1 MKIRLLDEGDA
12 RVLRDLRLAALREA
26 PDSFLSTYEVEA
38 AEPESATAKRLRD
51 VAGAVDS
58 GVLGAFEE
66 SELVGML
73 GLVRESRRKVAHRA
87 FLWGMFVAPQ
97 ARDRGTG
104 QRLIEA
110 AIERLRAAKVEQ
122 VHLEVATTAES
133 ARRLYRKM
141 GFAVIGVHVGA
152 MKDGDRYI
160 DEELMCLRLLKRH
173 DRGPNT
179 SSPDPR
185 RRGLEALIG
194 SGWRGRRG

>member
-38 AEPESATAKRLRD
+38 AEPEYATAKRLRD
-51 VAGAVDS
+51 IAGAVDS

-66 SELVGML
+66 GELVGML

-87 FLWGMFVAPQ
+87 FLWGMFVARH
-97 ARDRGTG
+97 ARSRGTG
-104 QRLIEA
+104 RRLIEA
-110 AIERLRAAKVEQ
+110 AIARLRAAKVEQ

-141 GFAVIGVHVGA
+141 GFAVVGIHVGA

-160 DEELMCLRLLKRH
+160 DEEIMSLRL
-173 DRGPNT
+173 G
-179 SSPDPR
+179 
-185 RRGLEALIG
+185 
-194 SGWRGRRG
+194 